1 MKGFKSGCSKC
12 YAIVVALR
20 KNIAKF
26 KKNVPD
32 QGQINAFFQISSSA
46 RPVSENSFILRWL
59 VNESHYYLR
68 LVKHSLLVFAGGEL
82 FCESSMKRV
91 PTIGVFL
98 ESPSLDSIQMYMYMS
113 TYIYII
119 YVYVYVNVYIYM
131 YMSMSMSMYIYIYVY
146 VFALYLY
153 MVLYT
158 HVCCF
163 TMVYMIQ
170 MDIMIHI

>member
-1 MKGFKSGCSKC
+1 MKGFKSGCSRC

-20 KNIAKF
+20 KNIPKF

-59 VNESHYYLR
+59 VNESYLCLR

-113 TYIYII
+113 TYICNICICLCQCLYICLCLCLCLC
-119 YVYVYVNVYIYM
+119 IYM
-131 YMSMSMSMYIYIYVY
+131 YMYSHYIYIWYCIHMFV
-146 VFALYLY
+146 ALQW
-153 MVLYT
+153 
-158 HVCCF
+158 F
-163 TMVYMIQ
+163 T
-170 MDIMIHI
+170 